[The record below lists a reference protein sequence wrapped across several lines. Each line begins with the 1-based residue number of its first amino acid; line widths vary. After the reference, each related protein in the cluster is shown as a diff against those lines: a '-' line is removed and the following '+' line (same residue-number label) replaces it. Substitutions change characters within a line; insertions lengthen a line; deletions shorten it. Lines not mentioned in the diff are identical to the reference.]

1 VSEPTGEILPVWVCL
16 LKVARGDRWYHN
28 GPFESEAEAVEY
40 ARLAHRVFEVHEV
53 WLPIEQA
60 RRRLTWPRLWAR
72 HPWARS
78 RSVAEGCQGPEGV
91 TR

>member
-1 VSEPTGEILPVWVCL
+1 MSEPTGEILPVWVCL
-16 LKVARGDRWYHN
+16 LKVAGGERWYHN
-28 GPFESEAEAVEY
+28 GPFESEAKAVEFANL
-40 ARLAHRVFEVHEV
+40 ARRRFEVRKQ
-53 WLPIEQA
+53 WLPIEDA
-60 RRRLTWPRLWAR
+60 GRRLARPHLWSR